1 MTEQLLVR
9 FEREWL
15 ASLNDKQREAVEN
28 LQGPLLVLAGAGT
41 GKTRVLTV
49 RLAMLV
55 LEKCAYPSQ
64 ILAAT
69 FTNKAAREITQRV
82 ESLLGE
88 DAHRMALGTFHSL
101 SVKLLRR
108 YGDAIGMR
116 RDFTIIDTE
125 DQVRL
130 LKEILQDMS
139 LLADRSTARGLVWCI
154 QRWKDRAL
162 IPDSVPEEEAQ
173 MFADGR
179 AREVYRIYQKR
190 LLAIGACD
198 FGDLILQCVELLRN
212 KNNILQECREKYRY
226 LLIDEYQDTN
236 IAQYLWMRLLAEGH
250 KNLCCV
256 GDDDQS
262 IYGWRGAEVG
272 NILRFE
278 KDFPEAHVVR
288 LERNYRSKPHI
299 LSAAAGLIPSNKQR
313 MGKTL
318 WTEEAENDK
327 NSELANAQELV
338 SIRGF
343 YDGESEA
350 RFVAEEIESLR
361 RKRQVTYGE
370 VAILLRTIAQMRV
383 FEEAFLYHDIP
394 YRVVG
399 GARFYEREEIR
410 DVIAYLRS
418 CAQSSDDLAFMRI
431 VNKPARGIGNVSLRK
446 LSYFARQRGM
456 PMQEAVNSAL
466 EEGIVKGRAASAL
479 AELKEKLEEWRGD
492 IAHLPLRQLAEK
504 IVEQSGYAQY
514 WRDKADEQ
522 SRTEN
527 IRELFSALHEVENL
541 ESFLEHVALVADGED
556 NSLEGRVGVMTMH
569 AAKGLEFDAVFLPG
583 WEEGLFPMQRS
594 LEEKGEK
601 ALEEERRLA
610 YVALTRARKYVMVGH
625 AQARRI
631 FGQVRS
637 ASPSRFIA
645 EIPKEVVEIS
655 DERVVNFYPQ
665 NNRAYQKHYNKLA
678 QAKHFPQAMQ
688 VAPSHQQEEVSSGYA
703 AEQAAQPIQQ
713 EAAKLITENNFEIHS
728 RHKVAV
734 LKVGS
739 RCKHAQL
746 GEGMVVVVE
755 KNSLTVAFPNKGVY
769 YIDPDYV
776 VAID

>member
-1 MTEQLLVR
+1 MTEQLLAR

-15 ASLNDKQREAVEN
+15 ASLNDKQREVVEN

-55 LEKCAYPSQ
+55 IEKCAYPSQ

-69 FTNKAAREITQRV
+69 FTNKAAREIVRRV
-82 ESLLGE
+82 ESLLGA

-101 SVKLLRR
+101 SVRLLRR
-108 YGDAIGMR
+108 YGDAIGIR

-139 LLADRSTARGLVWCI
+139 LVAERSSARGLVWCI

-162 IPDSVPEEEAQ
+162 IPNSVPEEEAQ
-173 MFADGR
+173 MFAEGR
-179 AREVYRIYQKR
+179 AREVYRTYQKR
-190 LLAIGACD
+190 LLALGACD
-198 FGDLILQCVELLRN
+198 FGDLILQCVELLRE
-212 KNNILQECREKYRY
+212 NNHILQECRERYRY

-278 KDFPEAHVVR
+278 KDFPNAHVVR
-288 LERNYRSKPHI
+288 LERNYRSRPHI
-299 LSAAAGLIPSNKQR
+299 LSAAAGLISSNKQR

-318 WTEEAENDK
+318 WTEEDENA
-327 NSELANAQELV
+327 SGGICGNAQELV
-338 SIRGF
+338 SVRGF

-350 RFVAEEIESLR
+350 RFIAEEIEALR
-361 RKRQVTYGE
+361 RREQATYGE
-370 VAILLRTIAQMRV
+370 VAILVRTIAQMRV

-410 DVIAYLRS
+410 DVVAYLRS
-418 CAQSSDDLAFMRI
+418 CAQSADDLAFARI
-431 VNKPARGIGNVSLRK
+431 ANKPARGIGSVSLRK
-446 LSYFARQRGM
+446 LSYFARERGM
-456 PMQEAVNSAL
+456 PMQEAVDSAI
-466 EEGIVKGRAASAL
+466 EEGIVKGRAANAL
-479 AELKEKLEEWRGD
+479 AELKNKLEGWRND
-492 IAHLPLRQLAEK
+492 IERLPLRQLAEK
-504 IVEQSGYAQY
+504 IIEQSGYSYY
-514 WRDKADEQ
+514 WENKTDEQ
-522 SRTEN
+522 SRKEN

-541 ESFLEHVALVADGED
+541 ENFLEHVALVADGED
-556 NSLEGRVGVMTMH
+556 GSEEGRVGVMTMH

-637 ASPSRFIA
+637 NSPSRFIT

-655 DERVVNFYPQ
+655 DEREVRLSIKYDSS
-665 NNRAYQKHYNKLA
+665 YQHKMHSAL
-678 QAKHFPQAMQ
+678 
-688 VAPSHQQEEVSSGYA
+688 SHQQEELSSGHIA
-703 AEQAAQPIQQ
+703 RQSVQQVFAE
-713 EAAKLITENNFEIHS
+713 S
-728 RHKVAV
+728 RTKNSIKRKIGIFKA
-734 LKVGS
+734 GD
-739 RCKHAQL
+739 RCKHGQL
-746 GEGMVVVVE
+746 GEGRVVAVE

-776 VAID
+776 VTID

>member
-1 MTEQLLVR
+1 MLLAR
-9 FEREWL
+9 I
-15 ASLNDKQREAVEN
+15 

-179 AREVYRIYQKR
+179 AREVYRMYQKR

-299 LSAAAGLIPSNKQR
+299 LSAAA
-313 MGKTL
+313 
-318 WTEEAENDK
+318 
-327 NSELANAQELV
+327 
-338 SIRGF
+338 
-343 YDGESEA
+343 
-350 RFVAEEIESLR
+350 
-361 RKRQVTYGE
+361 
-370 VAILLRTIAQMRV
+370 
-383 FEEAFLYHDIP
+383 
-394 YRVVG
+394 
-399 GARFYEREEIR
+399 
-410 DVIAYLRS
+410 
-418 CAQSSDDLAFMRI
+418 
-431 VNKPARGIGNVSLRK
+431 
-446 LSYFARQRGM
+446 
-456 PMQEAVNSAL
+456 
-466 EEGIVKGRAASAL
+466 
-479 AELKEKLEEWRGD
+479 
-492 IAHLPLRQLAEK
+492 
-504 IVEQSGYAQY
+504 
-514 WRDKADEQ
+514 
-522 SRTEN
+522 
-527 IRELFSALHEVENL
+527 
-541 ESFLEHVALVADGED
+541 
-556 NSLEGRVGVMTMH
+556 
-569 AAKGLEFDAVFLPG
+569 
-583 WEEGLFPMQRS
+583 
-594 LEEKGEK
+594 
-601 ALEEERRLA
+601 
-610 YVALTRARKYVMVGH
+610 
-625 AQARRI
+625 
-631 FGQVRS
+631 
-637 ASPSRFIA
+637 
-645 EIPKEVVEIS
+645 
-655 DERVVNFYPQ
+655 
-665 NNRAYQKHYNKLA
+665 
-678 QAKHFPQAMQ
+678 
-688 VAPSHQQEEVSSGYA
+688 
-703 AEQAAQPIQQ
+703 
-713 EAAKLITENNFEIHS
+713 
-728 RHKVAV
+728 
-734 LKVGS
+734 
-739 RCKHAQL
+739 
-746 GEGMVVVVE
+746 
-755 KNSLTVAFPNKGVY
+755 
-769 YIDPDYV
+769 
-776 VAID
+776 